1 MMPRPAASRK
11 RKSLQRAKP
20 VPNRIEN
27 NATVADRFET
37 CAAQNNAVPFGPR
50 VAEV

>member
-27 NATVADRFET
+27 EPTAVRTVRGVRA
-37 CAAQNNAVPFGPR
+37 
-50 VAEV
+50 